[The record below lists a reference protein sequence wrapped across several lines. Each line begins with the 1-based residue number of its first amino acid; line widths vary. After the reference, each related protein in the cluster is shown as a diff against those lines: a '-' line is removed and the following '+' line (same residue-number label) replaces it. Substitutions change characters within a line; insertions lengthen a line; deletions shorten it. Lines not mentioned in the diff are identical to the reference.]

1 MSKMGTNRTV
11 TGVLN
16 KALDAGPLNP
26 VNKAHQAKTYYFPNC
41 YGFELYYR
49 EVEKGV
55 FDITCLSCNKHWT
68 KYKK

>member
-16 KALDAGPLNP
+16 KALDAGPLKP
-26 VNKAHQAKTYYFPNC
+26 LNKDGIVRFYCPNC
-41 YGFELYYR
+41 YGFEVYYR
-49 EVEKGV
+49 EVERGV
-55 FDITCLSCNKHWT
+55 FDVTCLNCNKHWT